1 MFPKRM
7 IASIIGIGGMAGGIG
22 GVLISKFGGWL
33 FDKYKLQG
41 IEHSIELAN
50 QNNLDL
56 FLQKI
61 NQLHLTNSN
70 GNPVD
75 LFHKELMS
83 NSSEIIASIK
93 QIDVIEFNHF
103 VSLQQATI
111 HSSMTTAYTIM
122 FSFCATAYLLAW
134 FLMKTLVP
142 KEQIIKL

>member
-1 MFPKRM
+1 
-7 IASIIGIGGMAGGIG
+7 
-22 GVLISKFGGWL
+22 
-33 FDKYKLQG
+33 
-41 IEHSIELAN
+41 
-50 QNNLDL
+50 
-56 FLQKI
+56 
-61 NQLHLTNSN
+61 
-70 GNPVD
+70 
-75 LFHKELMS
+75 MS